1 MKIDELPQIKEVLQK
16 SNLIAR
22 KSLSQNFLFDLNLTV
37 KIANLNG
44 SLVNSTVLEIGPG
57 PGALTRA
64 LLVSGVKKVIA
75 IEKDKNF
82 IPILKE
88 IEKVYPNRLEIIEQD
103 ALTFDIENLNHI
115 SNLKIISNL
124 PYNIGT
130 KLLINWL
137 QPKTWPPIWK
147 DMTLMF
153 QKEVANRIVATHG
166 TKTYGRLSILAQW
179 RSSVKISMN
188 LPPEAFRPIPKVH
201 SSVVSVFA
209 NDRPKFAANPL
220 ILERIVKS
228 GFNQRRKM
236 LRSSL
241 KKDNLNIEKILKSS
255 GIKSTLRAE
264 NLSISD
270 WCNLARI
277 IENYE
282 KGQTSS
288 LK

>member
-16 SNLIAR
+16 SNLIAK

-44 SLVNSTVLEIGPG
+44 SLFNSTVLEIGPG

-64 LLVSGVKKVIA
+64 LLASGVEKVIA

-130 KLLINWL
+130 KLLIHWL

-179 RSSVKISMN
+179 RSSVKISIN
-188 LPPEAFRPIPKVH
+188 LPPEAFRPMPKVH
-201 SSVVSVFA
+201 SSVVSFFA

-241 KKDNLNIEKILKSS
+241 KKDYLNIEKILKSS
-255 GIKSTLRAE
+255 DIKSTLRAE

-270 WCNLARI
+270 WCNLARTI
-277 IENYE
+277 GNYE
-282 KGQTSS
+282 KG
-288 LK
+288 

>member
-16 SNLIAR
+16 SNLLAK

-64 LLVSGVKKVIA
+64 LLASGVEKVIA

-137 QPKTWPPIWK
+137 QPKTWPPIWR

-201 SSVVSVFA
+201 SSVVSIFA

-282 KGQTSS
+282 KG
-288 LK
+288 

>member
-16 SNLIAR
+16 SNLLAK

-64 LLVSGVKKVIA
+64 LLASGVEKVIA

-88 IEKVYPNRLEIIEQD
+88 IEKAYPNRLEIIEQD

-137 QPKTWPPIWK
+137 QPKTWPPIWR

-201 SSVVSVFA
+201 SSVVSIFA

-282 KGQTSS
+282 KG
-288 LK
+288 

>member
-16 SNLIAR
+16 SNLLAK

-64 LLVSGVKKVIA
+64 LLASGVKKVIA

-137 QPKTWPPIWK
+137 QPKTWPPIWR

-201 SSVVSVFA
+201 SSVVSIFA

-282 KGQTSS
+282 KG
-288 LK
+288 

>member
-16 SNLIAR
+16 SNLLAK

-64 LLVSGVKKVIA
+64 LLASGVEKVIA

-137 QPKTWPPIWK
+137 QPKTWPPIWR

-201 SSVVSVFA
+201 SSVVSIFA

-220 ILERIVKS
+220 ILEKIVKS

-282 KGQTSS
+282 KG
-288 LK
+288 

>member
-16 SNLIAR
+16 SNLIAK

-64 LLVSGVKKVIA
+64 LLASGVEKVIA

-82 IPILKE
+82 IPILRE

-103 ALTFDIENLNHI
+103 ALTFNMENLNHI

-137 QPKTWPPIWK
+137 QPKTWPPIWR

-153 QKEVANRIVATHG
+153 QKEVAHRLVATHG
-166 TKTYGRLSILAQW
+166 TKAYGRLSILAQW
-179 RSSVKISMN
+179 RCSVKISMN
-188 LPPEAFRPIPKVH
+188 LPPEAFRPIPKVY
-201 SSVVSVFA
+201 SSVVSFFA
-209 NDRPKFAANPL
+209 NDRPKFSANPL
-220 ILERIVKS
+220 ILERIVKA

-241 KKDNLNIEKILKSS
+241 KRENLNFETILKSS
-255 GIKSTLRAE
+255 GINSTLRAE

-270 WCNLARI
+270 WCNLAKI
-277 IENYE
+277 IEDSE
-282 KGQTSS
+282 KV
-288 LK
+288 

>member
-16 SNLIAR
+16 SNLLAK

-64 LLVSGVKKVIA
+64 LLASGVKKVIA

-137 QPKTWPPIWK
+137 QPKTWPPIWR

-201 SSVVSVFA
+201 SSVVSIFA

-220 ILERIVKS
+220 ILEKIVKS

-282 KGQTSS
+282 KG
-288 LK
+288 